1 MASTRRDVS
10 QSRRGRAAAWV
21 QPSAKP
27 ASLPKIISI
36 TRSGDI
42 FETRAPPAKAQQQP
56 PQPPG
61 VQAAG
66 VYAAEGTREQGPVHE
81 LSSATNMSA
90 AQQYL
95 ALAGLSPPHGKSAP
109 KLGPQ
114 PDLGGWGQGLGTG
127 LLTTLGLKKSDFGGA
142 SGGGSG
148 GDGLASSPHHLDDFH
163 IARGGGF
170 GGHVTGGGTSPRL
183 PHPHAEL
190 GHGGGAPG
198 VRWASAYHDPSHL
211 AADTHGMARLAGGGG
226 TRKVGWWRT
235 RDACLALQAELLP
248 SAFSQ
253 GPETISQLARSI
265 CSDGASR
272 EHARAA
278 VKAVLEQLS
287 SAAMMDEFTRS
298 QVLWDECMTLLA
310 DARSDEEALAAL
322 RYVRR

>member
-1 MASTRRDVS
+1 M
-10 QSRRGRAAAWV
+10 
-21 QPSAKP
+21 QPSPKP
-27 ASLPKIISI
+27 LPKIISI

-42 FETRAPPAKAQQQP
+42 FETRAPPAKAQQQA
-56 PQPPG
+56 QEAG
-61 VQAAG
+61 VHAAAG
-66 VYAAEGTREQGPVHE
+66 MREQGPLHE
-81 LSSATNMSA
+81 LSSATHMSA

-95 ALAGLSPPHGKSAP
+95 ALAGLAPPHGKSAP
-109 KLGPQ
+109 KLGPA

-127 LLTTLGLKKSDFGGA
+127 LLSTLGLKKSDFGGT
-142 SGGGSG
+142 SGGG
-148 GDGLASSPHHLDDFH
+148 GDGLAQAVLASSPHHLDDFH
-163 IARGGGF
+163 SARGGGF
-170 GGHVTGGGTSPRL
+170 GGHVTGGATSPRP

-190 GHGGGAPG
+190 GQGGGAPG

-211 AADTHGMARLAGGGG
+211 GADTHGMAGHAGGGG
-226 TRKVGWWRT
+226 TRKLGWWRT
-235 RDACLALQAELLP
+235 RDACLALQAELVP

-253 GPETISQLARSI
+253 SPETMSQLARSI

-272 EHARAA
+272 EDARAA

-287 SAAMMDEFTRS
+287 GAAMMDEFTRS